1 MKKTGL
7 FLALSAVLF
16 FMSASPILS
25 QARAKKKA
33 MRDMEAFR
41 YEIECLGTGVEGTY
55 LIKVWTYSKK
65 PKVAIEQSKKNA
77 VHGVIFKGFAGGGRG
92 CISQKPLASSP
103 EVEDEHS
110 EFFDKFF
117 ADGGD
122 YMKYV
127 SLSNDGS
134 IDSEDRLKVG
144 KEYKIGVVVSV
155 MKDQLRKDLE
165 KAGIIKALDAG
176 F

>member
-1 MKKTGL
+1 MKSKIVSIALCLGL
-7 FLALSAVLF
+7 FF
-16 FMSASPILS
+16 ISASPLFS

-41 YEIECLGTGVEGTY
+41 YEIECVGTGVQGTY

-92 CISQKPLASSP
+92 CTSQQPLAP
-103 EVEDEHS
+103 AEAEDNFAD
-110 EFFDKFF
+110 FFDKFF

-127 SLSNDGS
+127 ALSNDGS

-155 MKDQLRKDLE
+155 MKDKLRKDLE
-165 KAGIIKALDAG
+165 NAGIVKPLDAG

>member
-1 MKKTGL
+1 MKRNIVL
-7 FLALSAVLF
+7 VLLSAA
-16 FMSASPILS
+16 FMFISTIPAMS

-41 YEIECLGTGVEGTY
+41 YEIECVGTGVQGTY

-92 CISQKPLASSP
+92 CTSQKPLASSP
-103 EVEDEHS
+103 DVEDQFS

-122 YMKYV
+122 YYKYV

-155 MKDQLRKDLE
+155 MKDALRKDLE
-165 KAGIIKALDAG
+165 NAGIIKPLDAG

>member
-1 MKKTGL
+1 
-7 FLALSAVLF
+7 
-16 FMSASPILS
+16 
-25 QARAKKKA
+25 
-33 MRDMEAFR
+33 
-41 YEIECLGTGVEGTY
+41 
-55 LIKVWTYSKK
+55 
-65 PKVAIEQSKKNA
+65 
-77 VHGVIFKGFAGGGRG
+77 
-92 CISQKPLASSP
+92 PLASSP
-103 EVEDEHS
+103 AVEDEYS

-122 YMKYV
+122 YMRYV